1 MYAMVTLDL
10 ANADGNQR
18 TMFGDKMAAVKWVKL
33 PDVSTSWRANF
44 GEASEAV
51 ALDVT
56 RREIADAVRHAGIKS
71 VKVWVQFGP
80 NAPQQPAIGI

>member
-18 TMFGDKMAAVKWVKL
+18 TKFGEKMTAAQWVKL

-44 GEASEAV
+44 GDASEPA

-56 RREIADAVRHAGIKS
+56 RREIADAARHAGIKL

-80 NAPQQPAIGI
+80 NAPQQPAIAI